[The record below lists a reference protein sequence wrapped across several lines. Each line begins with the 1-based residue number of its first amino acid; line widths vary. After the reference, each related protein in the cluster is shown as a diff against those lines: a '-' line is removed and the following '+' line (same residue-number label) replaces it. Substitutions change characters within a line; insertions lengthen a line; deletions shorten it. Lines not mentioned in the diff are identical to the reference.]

1 MKLEGYYSSGEFA
14 KKAHVTKKTI
24 RYYDEHNILKP
35 SFVSDSGARFYSDE
49 DFARLQ
55 QILFLKYLG
64 FSLADIKEM
73 TVRNSDK
80 HFFSES
86 LHMQLGLIE
95 EKIEQMELIKTAL
108 LDAAKAVDEE
118 KNVDWSKMLQLVN
131 VNEMEHKLKVQYQN
145 SSNISARIN
154 LHEEFSKNK
163 QGWFPW
169 LFEQC
174 DIKTGE
180 SILELGCG
188 DASLW
193 RMNRH
198 RILNDINVIL
208 SDISD
213 GMIRDV
219 RRSMKDAGNSFSFEV
234 MDAHHINAPDES
246 FNLVIANHVLFYCE
260 DLKKVFEEIKR
271 VLKPGGRIICSTYGS
286 GHMKEISMLVKDFDS
301 RIVLS
306 ADRLYEK
313 FGKQN
318 GGSILCEYF
327 DDVLWSE
334 YEDCL
339 EVTKPEALISYV
351 LSCHGNQNRFIV
363 DRYSDFVAF
372 VKKKT
377 KDGFTVTKEA
387 GVFKAVKR
395 NKI

>member
-118 KNVDWSKMLQLVN
+118 KNVDWSKMMQLVN

-174 DIKTGE
+174 DIEAGE

-198 RILNDINVIL
+198 RIFNDINVIL

-334 YEDCL
+334 YEDSL

>member
-1 MKLEGYYSSGEFA
+1 MKGYYSSGQFA
-14 KKAHVTKKTI
+14 KKAHVTLRTI
-24 RYYDEHNILKP
+24 RYYDKQNILKP
-35 SFVSDSGARFYSDE
+35 SAKTSAGARLYTE
-49 DFARLQ
+49 ADFAKLQ
-55 QILFLKYLG
+55 QILLLKYLG
-64 FSLADIKEM
+64 FSLQDIREM
-73 TVRNSDK
+73 TLASADQQYLL
-80 HFFSES
+80 ES
-86 LHMQLGLIE
+86 MRVQKKLIQERIE
-95 EKIEQMELIKTAL
+95 EMQAMNDAIDSTMDAIQQKQEMDWNRMLDLIHLTAMERSLKT
-108 LDAAKAVDEE
+108 
-118 KNVDWSKMLQLVN
+118 
-131 VNEMEHKLKVQYQN
+131 QYQN
-145 SSNISARIN
+145 AGNISARIN
-154 LHEEFSKNK
+154 LHSLYSVNK

-174 DIKTGE
+174 DIKAGE

-198 RILNDINVIL
+198 RIFNDINVIL

-334 YEDCL
+334 YEDSL